1 MTIKFGQL
9 LPIPAAPVDSLIKI
23 GVRSE
28 KMGFDSVWAADHL
41 LMIPTGIVPDAWIVL
56 TSIAMQTEKVQLGTC
71 VSDPH
76 RRHPA
81 VFAQMVATVDQISG
95 GRVIVGLGPGEAMN
109 VEQFGIPWEKPVSRM
124 VEFTN
129 IVRELWLKD
138 RVSYRGNF
146 WVLKDAL
153 LQIKP
158 IRNPVPIY
166 FGANGKRTRQ
176 LTGEMAD
183 GWLPTP
189 QSPKLYKKHLG
200 EIKEAAERSGRT
212 LENFELGLY
221 IYTAVA
227 EKYEDAMSQLRKIK
241 PQIAFF
247 PKVIKEAGYDVEIP
261 NHLSENLYSDI
272 ALTEEGLKLYE
283 EFGKYIPDEVV
294 EDFSIVGTPEDCATK
309 VEEFVKAGV
318 KHFILINMGPNPK
331 YVLEVFANKIIPSY
345 RETDV

>member
-138 RVSYRGNF
+138 RVC
-146 WVLKDAL
+146 L
-153 LQIKP
+153 L
-158 IRNPVPIY
+158 Y
-166 FGANGKRTRQ
+166 T
-176 LTGEMAD
+176 
-183 GWLPTP
+183 
-189 QSPKLYKKHLG
+189 SPSP
-200 EIKEAAERSGRT
+200 R
-212 LENFELGLY
+212 
-221 IYTAVA
+221 
-227 EKYEDAMSQLRKIK
+227 D
-241 PQIAFF
+241 
-247 PKVIKEAGYDVEIP
+247 
-261 NHLSENLYSDI
+261 
-272 ALTEEGLKLYE
+272 
-283 EFGKYIPDEVV
+283 
-294 EDFSIVGTPEDCATK
+294 
-309 VEEFVKAGV
+309 
-318 KHFILINMGPNPK
+318 
-331 YVLEVFANKIIPSY
+331 
-345 RETDV
+345 